1 MHIPKTSGGDKVQ
14 ASKTEG
20 LEAES
25 VLIRD
30 VFGSID
36 GSFQKI
42 KDVKDS
48 LRGCRAFGWRSGTK
62 HDRAWR

>member
-1 MHIPKTSGGDKVQ
+1 MHIPNTSGGDKVQ

-25 VLIRD
+25 LLIRD
-30 VFGSID
+30 VFGSSD
-36 GSFQKI
+36 GSFQK
-42 KDVKDS
+42 VKDS

-62 HDRAWR
+62 HDRAWP